1 MTDNTMS
8 PADIAALNNNDFG
21 NSGWW
26 LILLFLFAFNG
37 GWGGNYGY
45 NGNAAVGADIQRGFD
60 QTALTN
66 QIGALQNTLYSNQI
80 ADMNQSFANQQ
91 ALAAQLGALQM
102 SLQNCCCENRANIA
116 DLKYTIATENCADRA
131 AVTQATQNILDKMC
145 AQELEAEKREN
156 NNLRTQIN
164 MLTLQASQ
172 VAQTAEI
179 KSFFPVAATTAT
191 GN

>member
-1 MTDNTMS
+1 MS
-8 PADIAALNNNDFG
+8 PADIAALNGNNDFG

-131 AVTQATQNILDKMC
+131 AVTQAAENILNKMC

-156 NNLRTQIN
+156 NNLRAQIN

-179 KSFFPVAATTAT
+179 KSFLPTTTA
-191 GN
+191 GA